1 MAFLFV
7 QKQYKQSDV
16 KSNLISQDSKCQSAK
31 EKLNKAYRFFC
42 SKTYFSAKKKV
53 VAATFAKYYFDIL
66 KTLSV
71 KTVHFTVGS
80 TVFTQHSIKTVFVV
94 FYVFLLMCPNT
105 IKAKKKWIEGVLFP
119 TICSCIKT
127 VTK

>member
-1 MAFLFV
+1 M
-7 QKQYKQSDV
+7 
-16 KSNLISQDSKCQSAK
+16 
-31 EKLNKAYRFFC
+31 NKAYGIFFC

-127 VTK
+127 VTKWYRDWPIFKAIPRKFLSVTNLAISTYN